1 MKKILMAAVALICM
15 TCESLLLTSCT
26 AYDVPVVLEEP
37 TALYFVESDF
47 SAGNG
52 IALGNNMIYY
62 GEYSLVF
69 KTNKPTELDE
79 SDFSVIVDT
88 DGATVTPGLP
98 LDIDISEVDIPQI
111 VIKEPY
117 HNPDDQWVVNMSVFL
132 PYMVLGQQI
141 NLLLSYK
148 GETVGDTLKV
158 NYERPYSFEFEGSED
173 GYLYPGQTYP
183 IKVHTVSASDPTV
196 ITKDDILAVG
206 NYGMTPAHNDEF
218 EVDINDETGSPYMKI
233 LDTFTFAEAELKAGY
248 ALICPNIVLS
258 DGSEPFQVV
267 PVKVPTVEID

>member
-26 AYDVPVVLEEP
+26 ANDVPVVLEEP
-37 TALYFVESDF
+37 TTLYLLESDF
-47 SAGNG
+47 SAGYG
-52 IALGNNMIYY
+52 IALENNMLHC
-62 GEYSLVF
+62 GDYSLVF
-69 KTNKPTELDE
+69 KTSKPTELDE

-117 HNPDDQWVVNMSVFL
+117 HNSDDQWVVKMSVLL
-132 PYMVLGQQI
+132 PYMVLEQPI
-141 NLLLSYK
+141 NLLLNYK
-148 GETVGDTLKV
+148 GEQVGDTLKID
-158 NYERPYSFEFEGSED
+158 YYRPYTLEFEGSDD

-183 IKVHTVSASDPTV
+183 ITVNPAAPGLDPTV

-206 NYGMTPAHNDEF
+206 NYDMNPAHKDEF
-218 EVDINDETGSPYMKI
+218 EVGLYDETELPYVKI
-233 LDTFTFAEAELKAGY
+233 LDTFTFTEAEKKAGY
-248 ALICPNIVLS
+248 ALICPNVILT
-258 DGSEPFQVV
+258 DDRGDTFQVV
-267 PVKVPTVEID
+267 PVKAPTID